1 MSESNDYGTGGAGPD
16 TAVATAPSV
25 VAVFATHD
33 AAERA
38 VTALERAGIDM
49 RRISIVGK
57 DYQTVEHPVGFYNVG
72 DRTRVWGSR
81 GAFWG
86 ALLGILVS
94 PALFLIPV
102 LGHVIVLGPLTS
114 AIVGMLE
121 GAAVTGG
128 LSALAGALASIGIPR
143 DSVIRYEA
151 AIKADKFVL
160 VVHDARTDSLLAEQ
174 VLFDAGAESTVTYAG
189 EL

>member
-1 MSESNDYGTGGAGPD
+1 MSESNNYGTGGAGPD
-16 TAVATAPSV
+16 AAVATAPSV
-25 VAVFATHD
+25 VAIFATHD
-33 AAERA
+33 VAERA
-38 VTALERAGIDM
+38 VTALGRAGIDL

-57 DYQTVEHPVGFYNVG
+57 DYRTVEQPVGFYNVG

-86 ALLGILVS
+86 ALLGLLVS

-128 LSALAGALASIGIPR
+128 LSALAGAFVSIGIPR

-160 VVHDARTDSLLAEQ
+160 VVHDTGTDALLAEQ
-174 VLFDAGAESTVTYAG
+174 VLCDAGAESTATYAG